1 MRGDMLIEVRQFA
14 TASPLRDHRKIMY
27 EQLIHINERPLPFSI
42 YTADTLWTDPHIAQ
56 QMLKTHL
63 DQSTDLASRRLS
75 FIEASVSWLQTRFN
89 IGSGTRIADFGCG
102 PGLYAT
108 RLAQLGAEVTG
119 IDFSENSLRYARETA
134 VSQNLNIDYIHT
146 NYLEFQSDK
155 RFDLILLIYC
165 DFCALSPAPRQRLLG
180 IFRQHLADGGA
191 IMLDVHSLVEYD
203 KFEEGVSYGRCQS
216 GDFWTDE
223 DYFSFTNQFK
233 YEAEHVTL
241 AKYSIFTPS
250 RSFEV
255 YNWLQHF
262 DRESLTAEF
271 AASGLV
277 ITDWY
282 ANVAGEPPNSQS
294 NTMAIVAQK

>member
-1 MRGDMLIEVRQFA
+1 
-14 TASPLRDHRKIMY
+14 MY
-27 EQLIHINERPLPFSI
+27 KQLIQINERPQPFSV

-63 DQSTDLASRRLS
+63 DQNTDLASRRLS
-75 FIEASVSWLQTRFN
+75 FIEASVGWLQQRFN
-89 IGSGTRIADFGCG
+89 IGPGTHIADFGCG

-119 IDFSENSLRYARETA
+119 IDFSANSLAYAKETA
-134 VSQNLNIDYIHT
+134 VSHNLAIDYIHT

-165 DFCALSPAPRQRLLG
+165 DFCALSPAQRQQLLG
-180 IFRQHLADGGA
+180 IFRQHLVDGGA

>member
-1 MRGDMLIEVRQFA
+1 
-14 TASPLRDHRKIMY
+14 MY
-27 EQLIHINERPLPFSI
+27 KQLIQINERPQPFSV

-75 FIEASVSWLQTRFN
+75 FIEASVRWLQQRFN
-89 IGSGTRIADFGCG
+89 IGPGTRIADFGCG

-108 RLAQLGAEVTG
+108 RLAQLGAKVTG
-119 IDFSENSLRYARETA
+119 IDFSANSLAYAKETA
-134 VSQNLNIDYIHT
+134 VSHNLAIDYIHT

-165 DFCALSPAPRQRLLG
+165 DFCALSPAQRQQLLG

>member
-1 MRGDMLIEVRQFA
+1 
-14 TASPLRDHRKIMY
+14 MY
-27 EQLIHINERPLPFSI
+27 KQLIRINERPQPFSV

-75 FIEASVSWLQTRFN
+75 FIEASVGWLQQRFN
-89 IGSGTRIADFGCG
+89 IGPGTRIADFGCG

-119 IDFSENSLRYARETA
+119 IDFSANSLAYAKETA
-134 VSQNLNIDYIHT
+134 VSHNLAIDYIHT

-165 DFCALSPAPRQRLLG
+165 DFCALSPAQRQQLLG
-180 IFRQHLADGGA
+180 IFRQHMADGGA

-271 AASGLV
+271 DTSGLA
-277 ITDWY
+277 ITNWY

-294 NTMAIVAQK
+294 DTMAIVAQK

>member
-1 MRGDMLIEVRQFA
+1 
-14 TASPLRDHRKIMY
+14 MY
-27 EQLIHINERPLPFSI
+27 EQLKRINERPLPFSI

-75 FIEASVSWLQTRFN
+75 FIEASVKWLQQRID
-89 IGSGTRIADFGCG
+89 IGPGTRIADFGCG

-119 IDFSENSLRYARETA
+119 IDFSANSLRYARETA

-146 NYLEFQSDK
+146 NYLEFHSDK

-165 DFCALSPAPRQRLLG
+165 DFCALSPAQRQQLLG
-180 IFRQHLADGGA
+180 IFREHLADGGA

-203 KFEEGVSYGRCQS
+203 KFEEGASYGRCQA
-216 GDFWTDE
+216 GNFWTDE

-233 YEAEHVTL
+233 YEAERVTL
-241 AKYSIFTPS
+241 TKYSIFTPT

-271 AASGLV
+271 IASGLT
-277 ITDWY
+277 ITEWY
-282 ANVAGEPPNSQS
+282 ANVAGEPSNPHS
-294 NTMAIVAQK
+294 NTMAVVARKP

>member
-1 MRGDMLIEVRQFA
+1 
-14 TASPLRDHRKIMY
+14 MY
-27 EQLIHINERPLPFSI
+27 KQLIQINERPRPFSV

-75 FIEASVSWLQTRFN
+75 FIEASVRWLQQRFN
-89 IGSGTRIADFGCG
+89 IGPGTRIADFGCG

-119 IDFSENSLRYARETA
+119 IDFSANSLAYAKETA
-134 VSQNLNIDYIHT
+134 VSHNLAIDYIHT

-165 DFCALSPAPRQRLLG
+165 DFCALSPAQRQQLLG
-180 IFRQHLADGGA
+180 IFREHLADGGA

>member
-1 MRGDMLIEVRQFA
+1 
-14 TASPLRDHRKIMY
+14 MY
-27 EQLIHINERPLPFSI
+27 KQLIQINERPQPFSV

-75 FIEASVSWLQTRFN
+75 FIEASVGWLQQRFN
-89 IGSGTRIADFGCG
+89 IGPGTRIADFGCG

-108 RLAQLGAEVTG
+108 RLAQLGAKVTG
-119 IDFSENSLRYARETA
+119 VDFSDNSLRYARETA
-134 VSQNLNIDYIHT
+134 VSHNLAIDYIHT

-165 DFCALSPAPRQRLLG
+165 DFCALSPAQRQQLLG

-262 DRESLTAEF
+262 DRESLTAEL
-271 AASGLV
+271 ASSRLA

>member
-1 MRGDMLIEVRQFA
+1 
-14 TASPLRDHRKIMY
+14 MY
-27 EQLIHINERPLPFSI
+27 KQLIRINERPQPFSV

-75 FIEASVSWLQTRFN
+75 FIEASVGWLQQRFN
-89 IGSGTRIADFGCG
+89 IGPGTRIADFGCG

-108 RLAQLGAEVTG
+108 RLAQLGAAVTG
-119 IDFSENSLRYARETA
+119 IDFSANSLRYAMETA
-134 VSQNLNIDYIHT
+134 VSHNLAIDYIHT

-165 DFCALSPAPRQRLLG
+165 DFCALSPAQRQQLLG

-271 AASGLV
+271 AASGLA

>member
-1 MRGDMLIEVRQFA
+1 
-14 TASPLRDHRKIMY
+14 MY
-27 EQLIHINERPLPFSI
+27 KQLIQINERPQPFSV

-75 FIEASVSWLQTRFN
+75 FIEASVGWLQQRFN
-89 IGSGTRIADFGCG
+89 IGPGTRIADFGCG

-119 IDFSENSLRYARETA
+119 IDFSANSLAYAKETA
-134 VSQNLNIDYIHT
+134 VSHNLAIDYIHT

-165 DFCALSPAPRQRLLG
+165 DFCALSPAQRQQLLG
-180 IFRQHLADGGA
+180 IFRQHMADGGA

>member
-1 MRGDMLIEVRQFA
+1 
-14 TASPLRDHRKIMY
+14 MY
-27 EQLIHINERPLPFSI
+27 KQLIRINERPQPFSV

-75 FIEASVSWLQTRFN
+75 FIEASVRWLQQRFD
-89 IGSGTRIADFGCG
+89 IGPGTRIADFGCG

-108 RLAQLGAEVTG
+108 RLAQLGAAVTG
-119 IDFSENSLRYARETA
+119 IDFSANSLRYAMETA
-134 VSQNLNIDYIHT
+134 VSHNLAIDYIHT

-165 DFCALSPAPRQRLLG
+165 DFCALSPAQRQQLLG

-271 AASGLV
+271 DTSGLA
-277 ITDWY
+277 ITNWY